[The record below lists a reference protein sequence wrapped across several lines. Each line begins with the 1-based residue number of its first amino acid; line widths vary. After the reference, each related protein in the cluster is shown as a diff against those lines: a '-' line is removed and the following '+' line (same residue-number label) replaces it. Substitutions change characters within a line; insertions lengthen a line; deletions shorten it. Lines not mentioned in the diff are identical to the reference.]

1 MPSAEQWFFSRY
13 RWLATALAVVVAVV
27 LLASF
32 VSRRDDS
39 IPVRTAT
46 TTRGI
51 IRSVIS
57 TNGKIEPAQNFEAHA
72 PVATTVKRVLIHEG
86 DHVKKGQLLLQLDD
100 ADARSQAARAMA
112 QMKAAQA
119 EVASVQHGGTQEE
132 IYTVDAQL
140 VKARTDR
147 DAAQR
152 NLQAMQS
159 LEQKGAASAGEVREA
174 ENALKRADAE
184 LNLLQQKQKD
194 RYSQPEVARVEAQKS
209 EAQAAHDAAEDVLAK
224 SNLQAPFD
232 GIVYAL
238 AVRQGVFVQAGDL
251 LLQEADL
258 SKVLVRA
265 YVDEPDI
272 GRLSPGDKI
281 EITWDAIPGRIWQAT
296 LGAVPST
303 VKLRGTRNVGEA
315 TAIIDNADL
324 KLLPNINVGV
334 TIVTAEHGGAL
345 ILPREAVHL
354 DDHQPYVYEIEGN
367 ELHRRNVQTAV
378 SNLTAVEITGGLQD
392 KAVVAVAAIN
402 GKPLRDGSIVRKVP

>member
-1 MPSAEQWFFSRY
+1 MPSAEQGFFSRY

-112 QMKAAQA
+112 QMKAAQ
-119 EVASVQHGGTQEE
+119 
-132 IYTVDAQL
+132 
-140 VKARTDR
+140 
-147 DAAQR
+147 R

-238 AVRQGVFVQAGDL
+238 AVRQGVFVQAGD
-251 LLQEADL
+251 
-258 SKVLVRA
+258 
-265 YVDEPDI
+265 
-272 GRLSPGDKI
+272 
-281 EITWDAIPGRIWQAT
+281 
-296 LGAVPST
+296 
-303 VKLRGTRNVGEA
+303 
-315 TAIIDNADL
+315 
-324 KLLPNINVGV
+324 
-334 TIVTAEHGGAL
+334 
-345 ILPREAVHL
+345 
-354 DDHQPYVYEIEGN
+354 
-367 ELHRRNVQTAV
+367 
-378 SNLTAVEITGGLQD
+378 
-392 KAVVAVAAIN
+392 
-402 GKPLRDGSIVRKVP
+402 

>member
-1 MPSAEQWFFSRY
+1 MPSAEQGFFSRY

-224 SNLQAPFD
+224 SNVQASFD

>member
-1 MPSAEQWFFSRY
+1 MPSAEQGFFSRY

-402 GKPLRDGSIVRKVP
+402 GKPLRDGSMVRKVP